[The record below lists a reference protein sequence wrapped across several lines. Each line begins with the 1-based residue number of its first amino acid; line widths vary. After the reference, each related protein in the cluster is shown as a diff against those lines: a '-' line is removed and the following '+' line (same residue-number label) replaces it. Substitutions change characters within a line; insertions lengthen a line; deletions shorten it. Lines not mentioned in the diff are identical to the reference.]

1 MLRSDG
7 DPVSKPRVLYVPM
20 LFATERWNG
29 IMEHLR
35 LLIDGLGD
43 AITPLLVTR
52 QDDGE
57 QTSILASATG
67 VETCALGV
75 GRGAGE
81 LRRLCRDRH
90 IDIVHIQTSVSGGMP
105 RLAVGARLGGAHVV
119 VTFQQT
125 QLESANRPRR
135 LLNLVAQR
143 LVLDRCIAVSQSV
156 AESLVALSGFD
167 RSRLDVI
174 YNAVAPY
181 EESHEARS
189 SLELDDSAVW
199 GGYFGRLAEEKD
211 VACLLRALAIASR
224 QDPRLRLLIV
234 GDGYER
240 DRLLALTAQLGL
252 EERAVFTGHR
262 SDARALMRRVAF
274 VVHPPWFEG
283 LPHTL
288 IEALEAGLPIVATRV
303 AGCVEV
309 VDEGSNGLLVAARDA
324 EGLAG
329 AMVTMAGDPAAR
341 ARYSA
346 NARARYERDFTADQM
361 VRSVLDTYMRITSR
375 RGH

>member
-1 MLRSDG
+1 M
-7 DPVSKPRVLYVPM
+7 SKPRVLYVPM

-35 LLIDGLGD
+35 LLIEGLGD

-52 QDDGE
+52 PDDGE
-57 QTSILASATG
+57 QTSILATATG

-81 LRRLCRDRH
+81 LRRLCRERH
-90 IDIVHIQTSVSGGMP
+90 IDIVHIQTPVSGGMP
-105 RLAVGARLGGAHVV
+105 RLAVGGRLGGARVV

-125 QLESANRPRR
+125 QLESASRPRR
-135 LLNLVAQR
+135 LLNLATQR
-143 LVLDRCIAVSQSV
+143 LVLDRCIAVSESV
-156 AESLVALSGFD
+156 AESLVTLSGFD
-167 RSRLDVI
+167 RSRIDVVH
-174 YNAVAPY
+174 NAVAPY
-181 EESHEARS
+181 EEASGARGQA
-189 SLELDDSAVW
+189 LELDDSAVW
-199 GGYFGRLAEEKD
+199 AGYFGRLAEEKD

-224 QDPRLRLLIV
+224 QEQRLRVLIV

-240 DRLLALTAQLGL
+240 DRLLALTTELSL
-252 EERAVFTGHR
+252 EGRALFAGHR

-288 IEALEAGLPIVATRV
+288 IEALEAGLPIIATRV

-309 VDEGSNGLLVAARDA
+309 VDDGVNGVLVEPRDPEALAA
-324 EGLAG
+324 
-329 AMVTMAGDPAAR
+329 AMVTMAGDPAMR
-341 ARYSA
+341 ARFSA
-346 NARARYERDFTADQM
+346 NALARYARDFSADQM
-361 VRSVLDTYMRITSR
+361 VRSVLETYNRVTSG
-375 RGH
+375 RGR